1 MRQPCLTF
9 VIPTYEPHFGF
20 VSKLVGSIARFASD
34 PEQLAIRIV
43 VEEQNRHFVESLA
56 MEWPALGISC
66 TTTETIL
73 DDFGIGVSAG
83 AFLAEAGKFTFQS
96 IKKIGGILASGTDWV
111 LVMDSESL
119 FTKPFS
125 IRVLLED
132 YASRKYVFFSQAAD
146 RHPHWCNSL
155 AETVTQNASL
165 LLGGQPDKW
174 LMEYY
179 HWFYE
184 TAVWR
189 DLVQTLK
196 RSGALRTWLHG
207 DLKEGVF
214 ENILYYQFVS
224 INPQYGYRLIDVSAE
239 LKRYL
244 PERMAGRLDS
254 APKGRLG
261 IVGLLEYI
269 ASLIS
274 VDEFHD
280 LARFFD
286 AYRLP
291 FLRLEPS
298 AFDARILTAIDDL
311 PSVCAI
317 TSSHRIQVI
326 EKRVA
331 VCIAGEFRSVFSNIR
346 AIQSFLSGVACDV
359 FVHSWSHDSVP
370 VVMDVLR
377 PDRLVEEAPVDF
389 SQVASTIG
397 NPEPDLKP
405 DRDKGALSMLY
416 GISASIA
423 MLGDAIDRYA
433 YVVRLRPDCVFQESL
448 RDLLFNITD
457 DDEHDGST
465 IYVPDGF
472 HSQGIN
478 DQFAIGSASA
488 MARYA
493 KVFDYAEQVAGHEY
507 FNPEHLVA
515 SCLLDEGITIKT
527 LPMIYILLRKEPN
540 NLDWVGRV
548 QHLQNTTWWSAPL
561 PGPRKIRKAN
571 ALFRHKREAMRFMRA
586 EDCFGD
592 WTLVVDASAIAGE
605 LRPLMRSE
613 RVEVRVRRDHKN
625 PDVFLTTDVRDGTRV
640 DEMFVEVRDD
650 GLHLRYNKPPG
661 ILFVHA
667 ADVDGHVQLTR
678 FEDDLD
684 RPSAVLR
691 FAIGAQSHATAG
703 RPETAP
709 PPRLELH
716 IAKADSDDGDH
727 ALLQTLGP
735 RNRRGALD
743 PVRKLWARRLLH
755 RGRALRRRDQPDEAK
770 RLYARLLRLDPA
782 QPREWVQYGHLAKDS
797 GDREAALGAYRM
809 ALLLAPG
816 DADAARHYRA
826 VAGDRN

>member
-1 MRQPCLTF
+1 MSQPCLTF
-9 VIPTYEPHFGF
+9 VIPTYQPHFGF
-20 VSKLVGSIARFASD
+20 VRKLVGSLANFARD
-34 PEQLAIRIV
+34 PEQLAVRIV
-43 VEEQNRHFVESLA
+43 VEQQNRHFVESLA
-56 MEWPALGISC
+56 ERWPSLGISY
-66 TTTETIL
+66 TTTESVL
-73 DDFGIGVSAG
+73 DDFGIGLSPD
-83 AFLAEAGKFTFQS
+83 AFLAKAGKFTFQS
-96 IKKIGGILASGTDWV
+96 IKKIGGILTSDTDWV
-111 LVMDSESL
+111 LVLDSESL

-125 IRVLLED
+125 VRTLLENH
-132 YASRKYVFFSQAAD
+132 ASRKYVFFSETASRQS
-146 RHPHWCNSL
+146 HWRNSL
-155 AETVTQNASL
+155 AETVTHNASL
-165 LLGGQPDKW
+165 LLGGKTDKW

-184 TAVWR
+184 TEVWR
-189 DLVQTLK
+189 DLVRTLK
-196 RSGALRTWLHG
+196 RSGGLDTWLRG
-207 DLKEGVF
+207 GLKDGVF

-224 INPQYGYRLIDVSAE
+224 INPHYGYQLIDVSAE
-239 LKRYL
+239 LKRHL
-244 PERMAGRLDS
+244 PAHMAGRLDS
-254 APKGRLG
+254 APRDRLG

-269 ASLIS
+269 ASLVS
-274 VDEFHD
+274 VEEFRD

-286 AYRLP
+286 AYQLP

-346 AIQSFLSGVACDV
+346 AIRSFLSGVACDV

-370 VVMDVLR
+370 VVMDVLG
-377 PDRLVEEAPVDF
+377 PDRLVEEAPLDF
-389 SQVASTIG
+389 TQLVSTIQ

-416 GISASIA
+416 GISASID

-457 DDEHDGST
+457 DDEHDGTT
-465 IYVPDGF
+465 IYVPDSF

-488 MARYA
+488 MAKYA
-493 KVFDYAEQVAGHEY
+493 RVFDYAKQVAGHEY
-507 FNPEHLVA
+507 FNPEHLVS
-515 SCLLDEGITIKT
+515 SCLLDAGITIKT

-540 NLDWVGRV
+540 NLDWVGRI
-548 QHLQNTTWWSAPL
+548 QHIQNTTWWSAPL

-571 ALFRHKREAMRFMRA
+571 ALFHHKRDAMRFMRV

-592 WTLVVDASAIAGE
+592 WTLAVDAAAIVGE
-605 LRPLMRSE
+605 LRPLMRGE
-613 RVEVRVRRDHKN
+613 QVEIRVRRDHKN
-625 PDVFLTTDVRDGTRV
+625 PDVFLTTEVRDGARV
-640 DEMFVEVRDD
+640 DEMFVDVRAD
-650 GLHLRYNKPPG
+650 GLHLRYDKPPG

-667 ADVDGHVQLTR
+667 ADIEGHVQLTR
-678 FEDDLD
+678 FEDSLD

-691 FAIGAQSHATAG
+691 FVGGA
-703 RPETAP
+703 RPRVAAVEPEITP
-709 PPRLELH
+709 PPRLELRL
-716 IAKADSDDGDH
+716 AEADGDDGDH

-735 RNRRGALD
+735 RDRRGPLD
-743 PVRKLWARRLLH
+743 PVRRLWARRLLH
-755 RGRALRRRDQPDEAK
+755 RGRALRRRDQLDEAK

-816 DADAARHYRA
+816 DADATRHYRA
-826 VAGDRN
+826 VSRERN